1 MQAVYLPTIVARLQ
15 DDLRGAKGM
24 TEFVRGTLE
33 GGGAERS
40 VRSTGSQSSG
50 VLRSLSLGDGLV
62 VVPPE
67 SNGLRAGASA
77 NVLLLAS
84 AEPSALPHV

>member
-1 MQAVYLPTIVARLQ
+1 MVKTEC
-15 DDLRGAKGM
+15 M
-24 TEFVRGTLE
+24 TEFVRGVVE
-33 GGGAERS
+33 GEAAERR

-67 SNGLRAGASA
+67 SNGLQAGASV
-77 NVLLLAS
+77 NVLLLNGAEAS
-84 AEPSALPHV
+84 ATPHV